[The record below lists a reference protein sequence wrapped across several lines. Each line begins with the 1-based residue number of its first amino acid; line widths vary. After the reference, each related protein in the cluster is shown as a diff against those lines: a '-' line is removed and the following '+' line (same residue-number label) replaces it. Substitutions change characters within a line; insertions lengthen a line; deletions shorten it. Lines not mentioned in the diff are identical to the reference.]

1 MVWIV
6 GCLQESGALP
16 SRGKVDVLT
25 RIFAGAGRGR
35 GAAAL
40 AGALLMPLL
49 VTGSAVAQPPPPP
62 VPGVVEGLEQ
72 VLGKLL
78 PPQIKGSG
86 VVHQEF
92 VTTDAAGRVEGD
104 LLIVDLAD
112 SQVSVDL
119 LYPGVVAARAPL
131 TTMADARGAVAGVNG
146 DFFDIGGTNA
156 PAGPAI
162 VTGAPLK
169 SAVPPDRRLA
179 PQVPGTAPDAVI
191 GVADDGIGRL
201 GRLAL
206 DGQVETPRGPIQL
219 AGLNQYALPPGG
231 VGLFT
236 PAWGA
241 ASRAGSTC
249 CTPNAVEVEVRG
261 GAVSAVRHPGAGPV
275 PGDGLVLVGREGG
288 ADVLRALRQGEPVR
302 VDYRLFPDGG
312 PPFQFAVGGI
322 PVLLDGAP
330 LAGLDDR
337 ERAPRTGA
345 GLSPSG
351 RRMYLV
357 TVDGRQEDSIGATL
371 LEFAALLRQLGIDD
385 AVNLDG
391 GGSSTLVLRDPGAP
405 GTTIRNDPSDDAPR
419 PVPNGIGVFIS

>member
-1 MVWIV
+1 M
-6 GCLQESGALP
+6 
-16 SRGKVDVLT
+16 LT
-25 RIFAGAGRGR
+25 RIFEGAGRRR

-40 AGALLMPLL
+40 AGGLLMPLL
-49 VTGSAVAQPPPPP
+49 VTGSAGAQPPPPP

-78 PPQIKGSG
+78 PPQIKGPG

-92 VTTDAAGRVEGD
+92 VTTDAAGRVQGD
-104 LLIVDLAD
+104 LLIVDLTN
-112 SQVSVDL
+112 SRVGVDL

-131 TTMADARGAVAGVNG
+131 TGMADGRGAVAGING
-146 DFFDIGGTNA
+146 DFFDIGRTNA

-162 VTGAPLK
+162 ATGVPLK
-169 SAVPPDRRLA
+169 SAVPPDRRRA
-179 PQVPGTAPDAVI
+179 PQVPGAAPDAVI
-191 GVADDGIGRL
+191 GVSDEGIGQVARL
-201 GRLAL
+201 GRITL
-206 DGQVETPRGPIQL
+206 DGRVEAPRGPIPL
-219 AGLNQYALPPGG
+219 AGLNQYALSPGS

-249 CTPNAVEVEVRG
+249 CTPNTVEVEVRVG
-261 GAVSAVRHPGAGPV
+261 LVSAVRAPGAGPV

-288 ADVLRALRQGEPVR
+288 ADVLRQLRPGEPVR
-302 VDYRLFPDGG
+302 VSYRLLPDGG

-337 ERAPRTGA
+337 ERAPRTAA
-345 GLSPSG
+345 GLSPAG
-351 RRMYLV
+351 RQMYLV

-371 LEFAALLRQLGIDD
+371 SEFAALLRQLGIDD
-385 AVNLDG
+385 AANLDG
-391 GGSSTLVLRDPGAP
+391 GGSSTLVLRDPGAS
-405 GTTIRNDPSDDAPR
+405 GTTIRK
-419 PVPNGIGVFIS
+419 